1 LLPHGFY
8 YCLVVRAVVLSECNS
23 RRVNIGVGD
32 PHGTARGGM
41 HLVGSLVQSEPPSL
55 TVGCRREEHTWT
67 EVGFNNQKDVNVM
80 LVCKGK

>member
-1 LLPHGFY
+1 
-8 YCLVVRAVVLSECNS
+8 
-23 RRVNIGVGD
+23 
-32 PHGTARGGM
+32 M